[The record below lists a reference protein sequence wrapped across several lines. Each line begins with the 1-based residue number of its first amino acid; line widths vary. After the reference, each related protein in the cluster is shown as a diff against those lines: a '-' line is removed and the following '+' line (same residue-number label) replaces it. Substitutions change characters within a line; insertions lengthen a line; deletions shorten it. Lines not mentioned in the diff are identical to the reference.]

1 MHNCKANRERLIDAA
16 LTSSSSDQSAIE
28 QELRGCPACLAEF
41 ESVRSSLRI
50 TEQAMQ
56 ATAPAESFWAGYEAR
71 LRQSLER
78 DAATRSQSRNRP
90 AVLVSLRSLFDSHLR
105 VPVPVALVLIAVFGL
120 TVFFAGRSQRVPLN
134 SNAPSVITRTI
145 EVPVIQDRVVTQ
157 VVYRD
162 RIRTLRERSRQT
174 FANTARQRNATSED
188 NSASLS
194 GFKPAN
200 EARLTIIKGSY
211 PDDK

>member
-1 MHNCKANRERLIDAA
+1 MHNCKANRERLIEAA
-16 LTSSSSDQSAIE
+16 MTSTPSNQSAIE
-28 QELRGCPACLAEF
+28 RELRGCPACIAEF
-41 ESVRSSLRI
+41 EALRSSLRI
-50 TEQAMQ
+50 TGQAMQ
-56 ATAPAESFWAGYEAR
+56 ATAPAESFWAGYHAR

-90 AVLVSLRSLFDSHLR
+90 AVLISLRNLFDSHLR

-120 TVFFAGRSQRVPLN
+120 TVFFAGQSRRAPL
-134 SNAPSVITRTI
+134 SSGPPSVITRTI
-145 EVPVIQDRVVTQ
+145 EVPVIQERVVTQ

-162 RIRTLRERSRQT
+162 RIRIPQDKSRQA
-174 FANTARQRNATSED
+174 FANTARRRNATID
-188 NSASLS
+188 NNSASLS